1 MEDLM
6 REIFQIRIIWPTGE
20 IIPLI
25 IRKDST
31 VTDLIFI
38 LKYNRKQQQD
48 ILLFY
53 RGVLMNPSKTVSS
66 QVPQQ
71 NELINAGFVKFQ
83 GINDIDFTQWLR
95 TQTKVE
101 EIYKEALRVN
111 DFKLDL
117 LENNPS
123 VSIYYKEYLDT
134 TENYDLFEDGSDA
147 SKSLREKTVV
157 PKTQKISEEPL
168 PVFWGDKKDSSQ
180 EDENNNAIVVPYFSS
195 IEEAGDYFSKNRWG
209 DWNW

>member
-1 MEDLM
+1 
-6 REIFQIRIIWPTGE
+6 
-20 IIPLI
+20 
-25 IRKDST
+25 
-31 VTDLIFI
+31 
-38 LKYNRKQQQD
+38 
-48 ILLFY
+48 
-53 RGVLMNPSKTVSS
+53 MNPSKTVYS
-66 QVPQQ
+66 QVPQE
-71 NELINAGFVKFQ
+71 NERIYAGFVKFQ

-123 VSIYYKEYLDT
+123 VNIYYKEYLDS
-134 TENYDLFEDGSDA
+134 TENYDYLEDGTDP
-147 SKSLREKTVV
+147 SKPKKGETVV
-157 PKTQKISEEPL
+157 PKSEKISSDPL
-168 PVFWGDKKDSSQ
+168 PAFWGDKKETSQ